1 MPPARVPWLREQG
14 WPAFEHLS
22 SCSGQGVAAGRPPQ
36 AAGRRGHRKH
46 LQETV
51 RGRVVVSQ
59 KEQRPP
65 VCRESFGRGRDPRG
79 GTLWALRGPCPCPL
93 RWLRPEVTPQGP
105 GWEALGGLRT
115 GVRGPRNTLGHGLCS
130 QLPPS
135 LHPSALKE
143 RHCRPSPSLAPP
155 REGSICAD
163 GDISQAGQRK
173 AGTGTGRQPEPSSAE
188 I

>member
-1 MPPARVPWLREQG
+1 MLR
-14 WPAFEHLS
+14 S
-22 SCSGQGVAAGRPPQ
+22 V
-36 AAGRRGHRKH
+36 
-46 LQETV
+46 LQESSV
-51 RGRVVVSQ
+51 FQQGGRKVTS
-59 KEQRPP
+59 EEGGLP
-65 VCRESFGRGRDPRG
+65 VMCPRG

-105 GWEALGGLRT
+105 GWEALRGLRT